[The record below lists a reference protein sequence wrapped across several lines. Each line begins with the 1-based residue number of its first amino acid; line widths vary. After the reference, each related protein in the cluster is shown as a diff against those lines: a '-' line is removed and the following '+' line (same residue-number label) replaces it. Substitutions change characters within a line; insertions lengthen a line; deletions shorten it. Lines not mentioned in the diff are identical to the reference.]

1 MSRRGQQ
8 EEAAALLGN
17 HSQRPRHRYQPQK
30 TKKAKAKT
38 FFGRFG
44 ALIIAGLYA
53 ILQALTYAYA
63 LSELGIT
70 KKGARLIG
78 DGFAIAL
85 GLAVWRGY
93 TRNLRKK
100 VLTLGN
106 KEARNANRD
115 AEAAEEVVDDDDE
128 EPNPI
133 PSTSGLDDDSEEIEE
148 ISRCT
153 KVYNRAWSATHT
165 FIDAANIGGNL
176 FKVALQQLTF
186 GRFIASNAISLYTL
200 AVSDPETIAGLAPST
215 FIWIAGGAYA
225 VIMLPFAAFPQMTSL
240 DNPSSKSG
248 MKHWI
253 AKQVQKRCNP
263 YTLALCTSI
272 PASLLYWS
280 NGQSMIP
287 KNSTWTTPL
296 TVLNIIGALCLT
308 PPSTQAFK
316 KRVINFNNDHGLHEG
331 NGTYEMERTE
341 LADFLASRNIVLGSH
356 ATDEE
361 VQTALEELTN
371 QPCCCGSCGLCN
383 IFNQL
388 EAGTLNRDVGCDT
401 VWHGTRTG
409 VAYTIFVMGMSYKT
423 LIATLSTDAW
433 FQRHTAWQGTGLH
446 AFDGAAG
453 TAFFLCSMG
462 LFLSSKNGS
471 TVTNT
476 GPNSHAFFEN
486 SSDDK
491 STSPGNFNSAQL
503 FPIGKGA
510 TPRVDLT
517 RRFASA
523 PDNYGATDRTPG
535 C

>member
-8 EEAAALLGN
+8 QEAAALLGN
-17 HSQRPRHRYQPQK
+17 YTQRSRHRYQPQK

-100 VLTLGN
+100 VVTWGN

-115 AEAAEEVVDDDDE
+115 VEAAEVVDDNDDE
-128 EPNPI
+128 FDPT
-133 PSTSGLDDDSEEIEE
+133 PSTSGVDDDSEEIEE
-148 ISRCT
+148 IGRCT
-153 KVYNRAWSATHT
+153 KVYNRTWSATHT

-186 GRFIASNAISLYTL
+186 GRFIASKAICLYTL

-287 KNSTWTTPL
+287 KDSTWTNPL
-296 TVLNIIGALCLT
+296 IALNIIGAFCLT

-316 KRVINFNNDHGLHEG
+316 KRVINFNSDHGLHEG
-331 NGTYEMERTE
+331 NGTYEMERAE
-341 LADFLASRNIVLGSH
+341 LANFLTSRNIVLGAH

-361 VQTALEELTN
+361 VQTALEQLTN

-388 EAGTLNRDVGCDT
+388 EAGTLNRNVGCDT

-409 VAYTIFVMGMSYKT
+409 VAYTIFIVGMSYKT

-433 FQRHTAWQGTGLH
+433 FQRHTAWQGTGLD

-476 GPNSHAFFEN
+476 GPNRHAFFEN
-486 SSDDK
+486 SSGDR
-491 STSPGNFNSAQL
+491 STSPGRFNSAQL
-503 FPIGKGA
+503 PCIREGA
-510 TPRVDLT
+510 T
-517 RRFASA
+517 AHQGKYNSYSA
-523 PDNYGATDRTPG
+523 TGYTPG
-535 C
+535 R